1 MSKDTLYPS
10 QINTKTISCRISS
23 VDYVSFLND
32 ALSKGITLNDWLLLK
47 IYSNQTGNISTGNIS
62 NSELDKIINDLAQKD
77 SNTSIF
83 NLEDYIEQLSINN
96 IELESAEGVIYII
109 DSLIHN
115 IETLL
120 EMNNKK
126 RAIKKEPNIMDIK
139 AQILTIS
146 QTKFKDKKELK
157 DYMSDINELLEEL
170 V

>member
-23 VDYVSFLND
+23 VDYVNFLND

-47 IYSNQTGNISTGNIS
+47 IYSNSNQIGNKSK
-62 NSELDKIINDLAQKD
+62 SEIDKIITNLYEKVSD
-77 SNTSIF
+77 TSFF
-83 NLEDYIEQLSINN
+83 NLEDYIEQLSVDN
-96 IELESAEGVIYII
+96 IELKSADGITYII
-109 DSLIHN
+109 DCLIHN

-120 EMNNKK
+120 EMNNNK
-126 RAIKKEPNIMDIK
+126 RSIKKEPNIMDIK

-146 QTKFKDKKELK
+146 QSKFKDKKELR